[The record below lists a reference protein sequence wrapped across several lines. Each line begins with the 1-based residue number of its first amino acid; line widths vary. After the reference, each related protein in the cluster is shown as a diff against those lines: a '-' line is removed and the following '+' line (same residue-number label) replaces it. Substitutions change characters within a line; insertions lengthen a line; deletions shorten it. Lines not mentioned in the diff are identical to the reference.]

1 MAESIPGHLACQIS
15 GWYIYFL
22 QTYSPKIVFVDDLI
36 FQTVIL
42 SIFRHRTEI
51 KMTVLESW
59 YQTGSETC
67 IFYSKISIWEFDLFD
82 PGLTWPF
89 PVVDWHGVRLLNGF
103 DFWIL
108 RSKKTINHVLHARKN
123 WFWWPFVTWPWP
135 WPVLRMALM
144 LTGYLH

>member
-1 MAESIPGHLACQIS
+1 MAESIPGHLAYQIS

-36 FQTVIL
+36 FQAVIL
-42 SIFRHRTEI
+42 SIFRHCTEI

-67 IFYSKISIWEFDLFD
+67 FSYSKISIWKFDLFN

-89 PVVDWHGVRLLNGF
+89 PVVNWHGVRLQNGF

-108 RSKKTINHVLHARKN
+108 RSKKDHKSCAAYPKKLIL
-123 WFWWPFVTWPWP
+123 VTF
-135 WPVLRMALM
+135 RD
-144 LTGYLH
+144 LTLTLTRT